1 MLTLTMIRKD
11 IEEYALSKTE
21 KQNNLLK
28 QLMAETYASMEYPQ
42 MLTGPVEGQ
51 LLKLMVLT
59 SKAKTVLEI
68 GTFTGYSALSM
79 AQALPRGG
87 KLYTMDLNPVSL
99 AVARRYFDLSEDGS
113 KIEVIE
119 GDALTNLKKLDGPF
133 DLVFIDADKGNYKNY
148 YEAVLP
154 KVPSGGIILVDN
166 VLWSGQVLDPKT
178 DDDFAIA
185 AFNDHIAQDSRVEK
199 VLLTVRDGVYFIRK
213 I

>member
-1 MLTLTMIRKD
+1 MLTLTKPG

-21 KQNNLLK
+21 KQSNLLK
-28 QLMAETYASMEYPQ
+28 QLMAETHASMEYPQ

-59 SKAKTVLEI
+59 SKAKTILEI

-87 KLYTMDLNPVSL
+87 KLYTMDINPVSL

-113 KIEVIE
+113 KIEIVE
-119 GDALTNLKKLDGPF
+119 GDALANLKKLEGPF

-178 DDDFAIA
+178 DDDKAIA
-185 AFNDHIAQDSRVEK
+185 AFNDHVAQDSRVEK